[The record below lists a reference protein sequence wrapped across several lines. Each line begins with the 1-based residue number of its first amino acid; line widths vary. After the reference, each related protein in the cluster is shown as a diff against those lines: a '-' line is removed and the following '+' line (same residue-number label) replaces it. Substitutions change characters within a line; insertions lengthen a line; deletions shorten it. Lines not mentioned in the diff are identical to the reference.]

1 MDGMQALHAIRAGGS
16 GIPVIALT
24 AHAGDAVRGR
34 CIAAGFSDYL
44 AKPADRRT
52 LVATVA
58 AWRPVRESTDH
69 GTTVTSV

>member
-1 MDGMQALHAIRAGGS
+1 
-16 GIPVIALT
+16 LT

-69 GTTVTSV
+69 GTTVTSA